1 MSGMFG
7 KCPKV
12 IVLFGVLSV
21 TAGCGVSPLGGSG
34 ESSSDVVTPAANPAL
49 TAQPLPT
56 RAPSPPAAAA
66 AAPSRANSYRD
77 AVDRAASATA
87 LSQIAQ
93 SQDDW
98 RLAAS
103 RWQQAIALLGALPAS
118 DPNYKA
124 AQAQLP
130 DYRRRL
136 STAQQQAARS
146 VPGGSSN
153 VFTRP
158 ALTPNPSGTAS
169 TSTAAN
175 PSGSP
180 ASASQPAPGSS
191 FRVPIV
197 RRAGGTPVINVTFN
211 GGQQFDMIL
220 DTGASGTLVT
230 PAMATALNL
239 TPVGQTRV
247 NTASSRNVTLSLGYV
262 NSIEVGGAI
271 AQNVLVAISG
281 PELSIGLLGQD
292 FFGHYD
298 VTIRQN
304 EVELRAR

>member
-7 KCPKV
+7 KCPRV
-12 IVLFGVLSV
+12 ILLFGVLSV
-21 TAGCGVSPLGGSG
+21 TSTGCEMSSLG
-34 ESSSDVVTPAANPAL
+34 ESRSDGATPALNPAL

-56 RAPSPPAAAA
+56 QAPSPPAAAA
-66 AAPSRANSYRD
+66 AATSRVNSYRD
-77 AVDRAASATA
+77 AVARAASATA

-103 RWQQAIALLGALPAS
+103 RWQQAIALLGAVPAS
-118 DPNYKA
+118 DPNYKS
-124 AQAQLP
+124 AQAKLP

-136 STAQQQAARS
+136 SAAQQQAARA
-146 VPGGSSN
+146 VPQGSST

-158 ALTPNPSGTAS
+158 AVPANSSGTAS
-169 TSTAAN
+169 ASTTAN

-180 ASASQPAPGSS
+180 AAASQLAPGSS

-239 TPVGQTRV
+239 TPAGQTRV
-247 NTASSRNVTLSLGYV
+247 NTANSRNVTLSLGYV
-262 NSIEVGGAI
+262 NSIQVGGAI

>member
-21 TAGCGVSPLGGSG
+21 TAGCGVSPLGGSEEG
-34 ESSSDVVTPAANPAL
+34 SSDVVTPAANPAL
-49 TAQPLPT
+49 TAQPLPPQ
-56 RAPSPPAAAA
+56 APRPAAAA
-66 AAPSRANSYRD
+66 AAATSRANSYRD

-103 RWQQAIALLGALPAS
+103 RWQQAIALLGAVPAS

-136 STAQQQAARS
+136 STTQQQAARS

-180 ASASQPAPGSS
+180 ASANQPAPGSS
-191 FRVPIV
+191 FLVPIV

-292 FFGHYD
+292 FFGRYD